1 MGKMKELFLEE
12 QQKQL
17 ENLPH
22 MNFIIEDLKKSNKE
36 YDSLLNGIMLNYSKI
51 LDETADYNN
60 SDFFIDL
67 DYILERY
74 QKFK

>member
-17 ENLPH
+17 EILPH

>member
-1 MGKMKELFLEE
+1 
-12 QQKQL
+12 
-17 ENLPH
+17 
-22 MNFIIEDLKKSNKE
+22 
-36 YDSLLNGIMLNYSKI
+36 MLNYSKI

>member
-17 ENLPH
+17 ENLPY

-74 QKFK
+74 QKI